1 MLDAAKAALEDSEA
15 IPGMAREVCR
25 NGAEQV
31 VVAAPA
37 PLGFLDGFPLKEVSE
52 RASAV
57 RVRGGVKVV
66 THTSVVNDHRHGE
79 EFVSTSR
86 DEESF
91 DAVPGQY
98 LELFEVVLARVI

>member
-1 MLDAAKAALEDSEA
+1 MASQTVRSRLPPQALHPSACSPQQPTSLFAIPVRPVARRKGQILGPQIGMLDAAKAALEDSEA

-57 RVRGGVKVV
+57 R
-66 THTSVVNDHRHGE
+66 
-79 EFVSTSR
+79 
-86 DEESF
+86 
-91 DAVPGQY
+91 
-98 LELFEVVLARVI
+98 